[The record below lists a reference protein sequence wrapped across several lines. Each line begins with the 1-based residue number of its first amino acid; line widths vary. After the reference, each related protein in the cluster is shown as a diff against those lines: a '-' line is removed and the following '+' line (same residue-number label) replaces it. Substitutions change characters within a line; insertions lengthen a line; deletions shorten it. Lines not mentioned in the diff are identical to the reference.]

1 MILEVAPFAKPRMTQ
16 RDRWAKRQ
24 VVKDYFAFRDTVKQ
38 EIKRLLASQN
48 NEIRRGK
55 EKTWEELDIGFFIP
69 MPKCWSKKKRSEM
82 AGTPHKQRP
91 DLDNYIKGLL
101 DALLEEDCKVWRVS
115 ARKIWVDTEGCI
127 TIN

>member
-24 VVKDYFAFRDTVKQ
+24 IVKDYFAFRDTVKQ
-38 EIKRLLASQN
+38 EIKRLLALQN
-48 NEIRRGK
+48 NNDK
-55 EKTWEELDIGFFIP
+55 KSWEELDICFFIP
-69 MPKCWSKKKRSEM
+69 MPKSWSKKKRSVM

-101 DALLEEDCKVWRVS
+101 DALLEEDCKVWRLS
-115 ARKIWVDTEGCI
+115 ARKIWVDTKGCI
-127 TIN
+127 TINRV

>member
-24 VVKDYFAFRDTVKQ
+24 IVIDYFAFRDTVKQ
-38 EIKRLLASQN
+38 EIKRLLALQN
-48 NEIRRGK
+48 NNDK
-55 EKTWEELDIGFFIP
+55 KSWEELDICFFIP
-69 MPKCWSKKKRSEM
+69 MPKSWSKKKRSAM

-101 DALLEEDCKVWRVS
+101 DALLEEDCKVWRLS
-115 ARKIWVDTEGCI
+115 ARKIWVDTKGCI
-127 TIN
+127 TINRV

>member
-24 VVKDYFAFRDTVKQ
+24 IVIDYFAFRDTVKQ
-38 EIKRLLASQN
+38 EIERLLALQN
-48 NEIRRGK
+48 NNDK
-55 EKTWEELDIGFFIP
+55 NKSWEELDISFFIP
-69 MPKCWSKKKRSEM
+69 MPKSWSKKKRSEM

-115 ARKIWVDTEGCI
+115 ARKIWVDTEGGI
-127 TIN
+127 TINRG

>member
-24 VVKDYFAFRDTVKQ
+24 IVKDYFAFRDTVKQ
-38 EIKRLLASQN
+38 EIKRLLALQN
-48 NEIRRGK
+48 NNDK
-55 EKTWEELDIGFFIP
+55 KSWEELDICFFIP
-69 MPKCWSKKKRSEM
+69 MPKSWSKKKRSAM

-101 DALLEEDCKVWRVS
+101 DALLEEDCKVWRLS
-115 ARKIWVDTEGCI
+115 ARKIWVDTKGCI
-127 TIN
+127 TINRV